1 MNVYIGISKFL
12 LVQVK
17 HSIGDAM
24 SAINKQ
30 HIATLKLAMEA
41 ELARLL
47 NETKDEMN
55 PALRTSFADVSGEV
69 TTHGDESIAESV
81 VDLDNAM
88 IGLHLQKVNDLYA
101 ALDRIQAGVYG
112 ICGDC
117 GESVSVERL
126 TAYPTAKRC
135 INCQTL
141 YEKKP

>member
-1 MNVYIGISKFL
+1 MNVYIGTISFYWFKL
-12 LVQVK
+12 K
-17 HSIGDAM
+17 KSIGDTM
-24 SAINKQ
+24 TAINKQ
-30 HIATLKLAMEA
+30 HIATLKLAMES

-47 NETKDEMN
+47 HEVKDEMD
-55 PALRTSFADVSGEV
+55 PALRPSFADVSGEV
-69 TTHGDESIAESV
+69 TDSGDESIAESV

-135 INCQTL
+135 INCQTVR
-141 YEKKP
+141 EKRA

>member
-1 MNVYIGISKFL
+1 MNVYIGNNKFL
-12 LVQVK
+12 LVQTK
-17 HSIGDAM
+17 YSIGEAM
-24 SAINKQ
+24 TAINKQ
-30 HIATLKLAMEA
+30 HIATLKLTMEA

-55 PALRTSFADVSGEV
+55 PALRPSFADVSGEV
-69 TTHGDESIAESV
+69 TDHGDESIAESV

-117 GESVSVERL
+117 GEPVSVERL

-141 YEKKP
+141 HEKRA